1 MPSTYTPINFK
12 AKLET
17 FQEQW
22 SPKIIAAMNDY
33 HLKLVKIQ
41 GEFVWHTHAGTDE
54 VFIVLDGRMAIEFRD
69 GRVVLEAG
77 ELFVVPAGVEH
88 RPLAETECHML
99 LVEPAGLVNTGDGA
113 PGEMTAANDAWI

>member
-41 GEFVWHTHAGTDE
+41 GEFVWHAHAG
-54 VFIVLDGRMAIEFRD
+54 
-69 GRVVLEAG
+69 
-77 ELFVVPAGVEH
+77 LFQRLQRSCG
-88 RPLAETECHML
+88 
-99 LVEPAGLVNTGDGA
+99 
-113 PGEMTAANDAWI
+113 

>member
-1 MPSTYTPINFK
+1 MSPTYTPINVK

-41 GEFVWHTHAGTDE
+41 GEFVWHAHADTDE

-77 ELFVVPAGVEH
+77 ELFVVPAGLEH
-88 RPLAETECHML
+88 RPSAEAECQIL

-113 PGEMTAANDAWI
+113 AGEMTAPKDDWI